1 MPLLLTTYIS
11 LALFLL
17 EEYVPT
23 LLALIT
29 VVLILAVYILT
40 SEMKFYGGYI
50 KSGLDLAMSVAN
62 AIMYRYL
69 YELFIKD
76 FDFNRILFNKEL
88 KEEKNNI

>member
-62 AIMYRYL
+62 AIIYRYL